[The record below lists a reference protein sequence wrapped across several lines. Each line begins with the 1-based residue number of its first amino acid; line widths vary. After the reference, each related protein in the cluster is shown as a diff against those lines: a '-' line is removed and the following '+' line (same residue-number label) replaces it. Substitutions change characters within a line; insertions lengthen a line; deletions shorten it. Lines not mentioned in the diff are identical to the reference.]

1 MGITK
6 HFLDLRRLVFW
17 KAAHEG
23 GGGVPLSLVEA
34 RLVVASE
41 QQVAGWQGQRLSHR
55 PGSSPTTSLC
65 VSTTSETAF
74 PPSTPGVAQAPL
86 SDITQMS
93 DGDTGWH

>member
-1 MGITK
+1 M
-6 HFLDLRRLVFW
+6 
-17 KAAHEG
+17 
-23 GGGVPLSLVEA
+23 SLVEA

-41 QQVAGWQGQRLSHR
+41 QQVAGWQVQRLSR

-93 DGDTGWH
+93 DGDTGWHKGSSQTFDEADPWKNEISKI

>member
-1 MGITK
+1 M
-6 HFLDLRRLVFW
+6 
-17 KAAHEG
+17 
-23 GGGVPLSLVEA
+23 SLVEA

-41 QQVAGWQGQRLSHR
+41 QQVAGRQVQRLSR

-93 DGDTGWH
+93 DGDTGWHKGSS